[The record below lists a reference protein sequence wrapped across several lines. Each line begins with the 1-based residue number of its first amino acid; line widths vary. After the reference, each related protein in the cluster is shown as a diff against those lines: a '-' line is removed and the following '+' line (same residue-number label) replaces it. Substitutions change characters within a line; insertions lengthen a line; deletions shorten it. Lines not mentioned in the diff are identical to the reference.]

1 MAATE
6 DTRQAEED
14 GCGNPPWSTCC
25 HHAHTA
31 QLLPFRCAVPWHS
44 SMASSSCA
52 APHNSPSCRPA
63 CLLPP
68 CRQIVLRKL
77 CLALM
82 PKLDDELRHS
92 TAQDAAFYEHRLQ
105 VCG

>member
-1 MAATE
+1 
-6 DTRQAEED
+6 
-14 GCGNPPWSTCC
+14 
-25 HHAHTA
+25 
-31 QLLPFRCAVPWHS
+31 
-44 SMASSSCA
+44 
-52 APHNSPSCRPA
+52 
-63 CLLPP
+63 
-68 CRQIVLRKL
+68 VLRKL